1 VYFQITA
8 PKLTQT
14 LSLTSLKLFNLL
26 NASLFYYIGTVESGS
41 GINAVQTRLDTLLA
55 DHIDQKDISQGRL
68 DRLGTDAAQ
77 LTEAGHPLAMEKTE
91 IIETFT
97 TRLDDISAAANGYS
111 DRLAQDLEREKQLVG
126 IQAKERASRNG
137 STVVDISMTPPTF
150 QPVSVSVSRS
160 PLF

>member
-1 VYFQITA
+1 M
-8 PKLTQT
+8 
-14 LSLTSLKLFNLL
+14 
-26 NASLFYYIGTVESGS
+26 
-41 GINAVQTRLDTLLA
+41 LA

-126 IQAKERASRNG
+126 IQAKERASR

-150 QPVSVSVSRS
+150 QAVSVSVSRS

>member
-1 VYFQITA
+1 MYFQITA
-8 PKLTQT
+8 PKLIQT

-126 IQAKERASRNG
+126 IQAKERASR
-137 STVVDISMTPPTF
+137 SIVVDISMTPPTF
-150 QPVSVSVSRS
+150 QPVPVSVSRS